1 MKNQA
6 VNFISTSKEKLKWDS
21 KSQPS
26 AFRANAL
33 PTEIPNQLSSRSS
46 LNLKYYMST
55 QETLIKL
62 KCVTNTPVLRGSGI
76 DSRLWVDPT

>member
-1 MKNQA
+1 MKNQPA
-6 VNFISTSKEKLKWDS
+6 NFISTSKEKLKWDS

-26 AFRANAL
+26 TFRANAL
-33 PTEIPNQLSSRSS
+33 PTEIPNQLSKSR
-46 LNLKYYMST
+46 LNLKHYMST

-76 DSRLWVDPT
+76 DSRLANRSS